1 MQNITSDDVVDMVEL
16 ALHYSDSTPA
26 AIRALYLN
34 LLFGSGKRLGES
46 EQIDPATALCCH
58 MTVEA
63 IVDRYV
69 CS

>member
-1 MQNITSDDVVDMVEL
+1 MVEL

-34 LLFGSGKRLGES
+34 VLFGSGKRTGEV
-46 EQIDPATALCCH
+46 DPASALCCH

-63 IVDRYV
+63 IVDR
-69 CS
+69 